1 MKNSSRLITKCQISG
16 SSNLK
21 SVLFL
26 GYVSPVNQ
34 MKTIGT
40 NLEEQLM
47 FPLELLYCPES
58 RLVQISCEVDP
69 NILFPPDYPYTSGT
83 TKMLRDNFTQLYQ
96 QCKNILKINKKSF
109 VVDIGSNDGT
119 LLSNFVNGSCK
130 VLGVEPTDKAQLAN
144 SIGINSVQKFFNEQ
158 TVDELLEDYP
168 KADLITAANVFAHIR
183 DIHDVVRG
191 IRKFLTDDGVF
202 ISENHYLLDLITNLQ
217 YDAIYH
223 EHLRYYSLH
232 SLKQL
237 FDLHDLEIFYVE
249 RIPTHGGSV
258 RVYTARKGQ
267 RIIDKSVNNLFN
279 EEQNAGLGKEETYL
293 NFAQKVMHSKV
304 NLYGLIKDIKKH
316 QNHIYGISAPSRS
329 STLISYTGIDEK
341 IVDCVME
348 ISGSHKI
355 GKYMPGTLIPVLDE
369 QKLFKDQ
376 PEFALILAWHI
387 ADDLIKLLKKK
398 GYKGKFIIPLPE
410 PRIIE

>member
-1 MKNSSRLITKCQISG
+1 MKI
-16 SSNLK
+16 
-21 SVLFL
+21 
-26 GYVSPVNQ
+26 
-34 MKTIGT
+34 IGRS
-40 NLEEQLM
+40 LEEQLM

-58 RLVQISCEVDP
+58 HLVQISCEVDP

-83 TKMLRDNFTQLYQ
+83 TKILRDNFTQLYQ

-130 VLGVEPTDKAQLAN
+130 VLGVEPTDKAKLAN
-144 SIGINSVQKFFNEQ
+144 SNGVNSIQKFFSEE
-158 TVDELLEDYP
+158 TVDELLKDYP

-191 IRKFLTDDGVF
+191 IKKFLADDGVF

-217 YDAIYH
+217 YDTIYH

-237 FDLHDLEIFYVE
+237 FDLHDLEIFFVE

-258 RVYTARKGQ
+258 RVYAARKGLKVV
-267 RIIDKSVNNLFN
+267 DESVKNLFN
-279 EEQNAGLGKEETYL
+279 EEYNSGLEKENTYL
-293 NFAQKVMHSKV
+293 KFAQRTMQSKV
-304 NLYGLIKDIKKH
+304 DLYALLKDIKKH
-316 QNHIYGISAPSRS
+316 HHRIYGISAPSRS
-329 STLISYTGIDEK
+329 STLISYTGIDEN
-341 IVDCVME
+341 ILDCVLE
-348 ISGSHKI
+348 ISGSHKV

-376 PEFALILAWHI
+376 PDYALLLSWHI
-387 ADDLIKLLKKK
+387 AYELIPKLKNK